1 MFKITSI
8 FSREWQD
15 VVGYILQTHNPEE
28 YFLCIPSQ
36 YWDKFYLGAEHK
48 SANVDV
54 TESDGFHTVPCAVDL
69 GNLHF
74 GLKSGDFKLNVHPD
88 TILGGY
94 VRLEVDCPLAD
105 PGHIVIQH
113 LVEGS
118 TPISEVL
125 KQLHNEITLPR
136 KPLTEPP
143 NTTEEIKPDEVIR
156 KELETEFE
164 QHREYI
170 VKLLEHSGLKAQGDV
185 TFDTIESTLGN
196 AFHMADIG
204 RYEMGDAAAVGYTTD
219 GTLV

>member
-15 VVGYILQTHNPEE
+15 VVGYILQTQNPEE

-69 GNLHF
+69 GNLYF

-136 KPLTEPP
+136 KPLTPP
-143 NTTEEIKPDEVIR
+143 PSAPLDPNIQYVLDLFKETGMELVGGGVPTRETFTKVLHAMGGEATRGIYEFTGNSWGGDFNVAGELVYNNEI
-156 KELETEFE
+156 
-164 QHREYI
+164 
-170 VKLLEHSGLKAQGDV
+170 
-185 TFDTIESTLGN
+185 
-196 AFHMADIG
+196 
-204 RYEMGDAAAVGYTTD
+204 
-219 GTLV
+219 